1 MLGRLSRVAILAE
14 GSFTPMDAKTAV
26 GVLRYRGGDVAAVI
40 DSTRAGATAGAC
52 VGVGGEIP
60 VVADVAAAAALGAR
74 ALLLGIAPA
83 GGRLPEPWRA
93 AVEDALAR
101 GWDVVSGLHQFLGD
115 DPELAA
121 LARAHGGRIADTRRP
136 PERLSVGLARA
147 ASVDALV
154 VLTVGSDCNVG
165 KMTAALEI
173 ERALIER
180 GARTAFVATGQT
192 GIMIAGRGVAV
203 DAVPADF
210 VAGVTEAMVIEAARG
225 ADIVLVEGQ
234 GALHHPAFSGV
245 TLGLLHGACP
255 EALVLCHH
263 AGRERMR
270 IGGAG
275 IDGPPIPPLGEVRD
289 ACERA
294 AAWVRPARVVA
305 GALNTLG
312 LDDAAARAACRTMAQ
327 TLDVPVEDPVRFGS
341 GPIADVLMERLAAT
355 RARRPVARA

>member
-1 MLGRLSRVAILAE
+1 VRFPSWRT
-14 GSFTPMDAKTAV
+14 SPP
-26 GVLRYRGGDVAAVI
+26 RRR
-40 DSTRAGATAGAC
+40 S
-52 VGVGGEIP
+52 
-60 VVADVAAAAALGAR
+60 AR

-93 AVEDALAR
+93 AVKAALAS
-101 GWDVVSGLHQFLGD
+101 GWDIVSGLHQFLGD

-121 LARAHGGRIADTRRP
+121 LARAHRGRIVDARRP
-136 PERLSVGLARA
+136 PEKLHVGLARA
-147 ASVDALV
+147 AAVDALI

-165 KMTAALEI
+165 KMTATLEI

-255 EALVLCHH
+255 EA
-263 AGRERMR
+263 A
-270 IGGAG
+270 
-275 IDGPPIPPLGEVRD
+275 
-289 ACERA
+289 
-294 AAWVRPARVVA
+294 ARV
-305 GALNTLG
+305 L
-312 LDDAAARAACRTMAQ
+312 RTRC
-327 TLDVPVEDPVRFGS
+327 PP
-341 GPIADVLMERLAAT
+341 
-355 RARRPVARA
+355 